1 MPPVVEAHE
10 TLTDRAPRLAFG
22 RALLRR
28 VRDRLEAWVNDPGL
42 ALPALLLLSFV
53 LRAAWIDKPPG
64 GLIFDEAYYVNASR
78 VIIGVPVAEGA
89 HYAGSPSGL
98 DPNTE
103 HPPLGKV
110 LIAGS
115 MAIFGDGPLGWRLP
129 SIVAALIAIAAVYL
143 IVRASGETAALAF
156 GIAGFVAFD
165 NLTFVHGRMATL
177 DMLVLAP
184 ILVAA
189 WLALRERWLLAGVL
203 VGLGFLVKLSA
214 LYGLLAIG
222 ALLAMR
228 AVGSWRPE
236 RRFPVADARAAV
248 SLVVGVAVV
257 GLVGLWLLDL
267 RFTTFTS
274 PLDHVRHMVEYGAS
288 LKEPVVRS
296 GLCNGV
302 ASAPWQWL
310 INECQINYLSVDS
323 IVREGDTI
331 VARIPSV
338 EFRGAMNPMLI
349 APLMLAILVSV
360 GVAWRTGNRLATWA
374 IVWGLASWLPY
385 VLLVLASHRVTYIFY
400 FLPVVPAV
408 AAALAV
414 LLWRSTL
421 PRWIGGVYVAAYLIG
436 FLAYFPFRQV
446 P

>member
-1 MPPVVEAHE
+1 MPPVVEAHGTPTE
-10 TLTDRAPRLAFG
+10 RRSRLATG
-22 RALLRR
+22 QQLVRGG
-28 VRDRLEAWVNDPGL
+28 RDRLDDWVGDPGL
-42 ALPALLLLSFV
+42 ALPALLLLAFV
-53 LRAAWIDKPPG
+53 LRAAWIDRPPG

-78 VIIGVPVAEGA
+78 VILGLPVPEGQ
-89 HYAGSPSGL
+89 HYAGSPTGL
-98 DPNTE
+98 DPNVE

-129 SIVAALIAIAAVYL
+129 SIVAGLVAIAAVYL
-143 IVRASGETAALAF
+143 IVRAAGETAALAF
-156 GIAGFVAFD
+156 GIAAFVAFD
-165 NLTFVHGRMATL
+165 NLTFVHGRIATL
-177 DMLVLAP
+177 DMLALAP
-184 ILVAA
+184 ILVAS
-189 WLALRERWLLAGVL
+189 WLALRDRWLLAGAL
-203 VGLGFLVKLSA
+203 VGIGFLVKLSA

-222 ALLAMR
+222 ALIALR
-228 AVGSWRPE
+228 FLGRWRRDRE
-236 RRFPVADARAAV
+236 FSIVEARAAV
-248 SLVVGVAVV
+248 SFAVSAAIVGV
-257 GLVGLWLLDL
+257 VGLWLLDL

-288 LKEPVVRS
+288 LKDTATGS
-296 GLCNGV
+296 GLCTGA

-323 IVREGDTI
+323 IVRDGETI
-331 VARIPSV
+331 VARTPAI

-349 APLMLAILVSV
+349 APLLLAMLVSA
-360 GVAWRTGNRLATWA
+360 GLAWQTGHRLATWA
-374 IVWGLASWLPY
+374 LAWGTASWLPY

-400 FLPVVPAV
+400 FLPVVPAA

-414 LLWRSTL
+414 LLWRSDL
-421 PRWIGGVYVAAYLIG
+421 PRWVGAVYAAAYVIG